1 MNDLS
6 KVVDKLLAQGLLALR
21 GTCVMPRLVNS
32 DYSNLAA
39 QQGAS
44 IDVPIPSAIK
54 AQAVTPGATSQDT
67 GDISPVSATIKLD
80 RWMEAPF
87 YLTDKDLMEANRGVI
102 PMQASE
108 AVKAIAN
115 DVNATLLGLG
125 RKFYGIVAT
134 PEPSSA
140 EPNAN
145 KSLDLMTLA
154 ELRDHAKA
162 HGIAIPATIT
172 AKADV
177 LAHVLASGN
186 ASAADGTVQP
196 QA

>member
-80 RWMEAPF
+80 RWKR
-87 YLTDKDLMEANRGVI
+87 LST
-102 PMQASE
+102 
-108 AVKAIAN
+108 
-115 DVNATLLGLG
+115 
-125 RKFYGIVAT
+125 
-134 PEPSSA
+134 
-140 EPNAN
+140 
-145 KSLDLMTLA
+145 
-154 ELRDHAKA
+154 
-162 HGIAIPATIT
+162 
-172 AKADV
+172 
-177 LAHVLASGN
+177 
-186 ASAADGTVQP
+186 
-196 QA
+196 